1 MNCRNN
7 HDTLAGTGRKLLNKI
22 NDFAYSCLYSA
33 DMNALYDF
41 SAQLADLLEDIEAE
55 HEQVRVRNSFYCW

>member
-7 HDTLAGTGRKLLNKI
+7 HDALSCTGRKLLRRI
-22 NDFAYSCLYSA
+22 NDYAYSCLYSS

-41 SAQLADLLEDIEAE
+41 SANLADLLENVETE
-55 HEQVRVRNSFYCW
+55 HEQIRVRNSFYCW

>member
-7 HDTLAGTGRKLLNKI
+7 HDALSCTGRKLINKI
-22 NDFAYSCLYSA
+22 SDFAYSCLNSA

-41 SAQLADLLEDIEAE
+41 SAQLADLFEDVEAE
-55 HEQVRVRNSFYCW
+55 HEQVRIKNSFYCW